1 MNFALYLFAPVLIPA
16 GFLLGLILRGAGEG
30 KRP

>member
-1 MNFALYLFAPVLIPA
+1 MTLLAYLFSPVLIPA
-16 GFLLGLILRGAGEG
+16 GFILGLILRGVGEG